1 MKVES
6 AQAPPR
12 SPAGET
18 RREGPLR
25 TAEAFG
31 SILARLMVKAMRAT
45 LRNDGPLS
53 GGSGARLFGT
63 AMEEV
68 LSEAVAFQL
77 RHRNTAAPQPRDL
90 S

>member
-6 AQAPPR
+6 AQGPPR
-12 SPAGET
+12 IPAGET

-25 TAEAFG
+25 TAEGAFG

-53 GGSGARLFGT
+53 GGSGARLFGS
-63 AMEEV
+63 AMEEA
-68 LSEAVAFQL
+68 LSEAVASQL
-77 RHRNTAAPQPRDL
+77 RHRNL